1 MASQIADI
9 PFEVESKQEKNNMGV
24 KEKRVFGTHTKKEL
38 IKKEKNNIFGFFKK
52 ILK

>member
-9 PFEVESKQEKNNMGV
+9 PFEVESKQEKNNV
-24 KEKRVFGTHTKKEL
+24 SAKEKRVFGTHVKKEP
-38 IKKEKNNIFGFFKK
+38 IKEEKNNIFGFFKK

>member
-9 PFEVESKQEKNNMGV
+9 PFEVENKQEKNNV
-24 KEKRVFGTHTKKEL
+24 STKEKRVFDTHVKKEP
-38 IKKEKNNIFGFFKK
+38 IKEEKNNIFGFFKK

>member
-24 KEKRVFGTHTKKEL
+24 KEKRVFGTHVKKEP
-38 IKKEKNNIFGFFKK
+38 IKKEKTIFLGSLKK
-52 ILK
+52 F